1 MPPEI
6 AKKSGLCNRSF
17 LKFLLVIPPIITTG
31 IFVNLLTQDIKLGF
45 AMKFTFF
52 VFDLK
57 KAPIAL

>member
-31 IFVNLLTQDIKLGF
+31 SFVNLLAQDIKLGF
-45 AMKFTFF
+45 A
-52 VFDLK
+52 
-57 KAPIAL
+57 I